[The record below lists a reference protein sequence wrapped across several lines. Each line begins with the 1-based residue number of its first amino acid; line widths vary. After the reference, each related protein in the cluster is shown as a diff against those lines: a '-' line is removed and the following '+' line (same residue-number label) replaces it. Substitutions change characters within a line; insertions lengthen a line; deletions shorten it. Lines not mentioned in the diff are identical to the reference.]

1 MVYQSPFFWGALI
14 VLGLVAGY
22 FIRQLIAAKQLN
34 SVEQKIRRQIEE
46 AKTKAKEIVLEA
58 QEKSTSLLEEVKKEE
73 RERKVQI
80 DRSEERLLKKEEVL
94 EKQAADL
101 KFQNEHIDQE
111 IDKLKT
117 AKAKIDELKQKIET
131 ETEKIAGLTAVEA
144 KEKLLKDVQEK
155 YREELIQSFQKLE
168 KEKKEELEKKSVEIM
183 TTAIQRYARS
193 HVAEITTTIFHL
205 PDEELKG
212 KIIGREG
219 RNIRTL
225 ERLTGVELVIDEAPD
240 SIMISSFDPMRREIA
255 RLALEKLIK
264 DGRIQPVKIEEKV
277 EEAKQEITK
286 RMVELG
292 EQAAYEVG
300 IYNLPK
306 EIIHLLGRLHFR
318 TSYGQ
323 NVLTHSVEV
332 SHLAGMLAAELANL
346 TESGGG
352 ISVEFAKK
360 AALLHDIGKAI
371 DHEVQ
376 GNHVELGQKILKKYG
391 IEEEVIKAMES
402 HHEDYPFAIPE
413 AYIVA
418 AADAISAARP
428 GARQDSLENY
438 IKRLGDLEQIA
449 TSFEG
454 VKNAYAVSAGRE
466 LRIFVIPEKI
476 DDFGA
481 LQLARDVANKIES
494 ELKYPGEIKINV
506 IREVRAVEYAR

>member
-1 MVYQSPFFWGALI
+1 MVYQSPFFWGVLT

-73 RERKVQI
+73 RERKIQI
-80 DRSEERLLKKEEVL
+80 DRSEERLLKKEEAF
-94 EKQAADL
+94 EKQAVDL
-101 KFQNEHIDQE
+101 KSQNEHIDQE
-111 IDKLKT
+111 IEKLKT

-131 ETEKIAGLTAVEA
+131 EMEKIAGLTAVEA
-144 KEKLLKDVQEK
+144 KEKLLKDIQEK
-155 YREELIQSFQKLE
+155 YRDELIQTFQKLE

-323 NVLTHSVEV
+323 NVLTHSIEV
-332 SHLAGMLAAELANL
+332 SHLAGMLAAELANF

-352 ISVEFAKK
+352 ISAEIAKK

-402 HHEDYPFAIPE
+402 HHEDYPFAMPE

-481 LQLARDVANKIES
+481 LQLARDIANKIES

-506 IREVRAVEYAR
+506 IRELRAVEYAR